1 MTYLKNLLT
10 VNDDVCVMRE
20 INRKKAKVI
29 TSDDESL
36 KNKELLTYNNNSSSD
51 HVAGGCPPPMI
62 LDININYNYN
72 GSSEY
77 EDIGKICLPNGCC
90 LPLLSYLLL
99 PNKRDHSGITVLFFH
114 TSLLVFLGIISIHT
128 KSNKDAMCHDD
139 VTRSTIVNDPVFC
152 GLQGI
157 SKQIDYEFGPAC
169 MLYWISSRAII
180 TSTFPFKPSNN
191 KRMRAQD
198 LLTVLKMQWR
208 VLMLAVIY
216 LLAFILY
223 QLFIVLEASKLDAL
237 KSPIDERPEW
247 ISKWF
252 DCIVD
257 GNGQDVCSQYS
268 IPNIPSI
275 NTYVMAEGVIASLG
289 ILMFIIFGTS
299 KNLWMEWKDLLTK
312 GFNFKKSDVMSFYD
326 TEHSQHEES

>member
-1 MTYLKNLLT
+1 
-10 VNDDVCVMRE
+10 RSE
-20 INRKKAKVI
+20 AKVI

-152 GLQGI
+152 GLQAVIFTLLPGI

>member
-1 MTYLKNLLT
+1 MA
-10 VNDDVCVMRE
+10 E
-20 INRKKAKVI
+20 
-29 TSDDESL
+29 
-36 KNKELLTYNNNSSSD
+36 
-51 HVAGGCPPPMI
+51 
-62 LDININYNYN
+62 
-72 GSSEY
+72 
-77 EDIGKICLPNGCC
+77 
-90 LPLLSYLLL
+90 
-99 PNKRDHSGITVLFFH
+99 
-114 TSLLVFLGIISIHT
+114 
-128 KSNKDAMCHDD
+128 
-139 VTRSTIVNDPVFC
+139 
-152 GLQGI
+152 
-157 SKQIDYEFGPAC
+157 
-169 MLYWISSRAII
+169 LYWISSRAII

>member
-1 MTYLKNLLT
+1 MKSKYIILALFIIIDT
-10 VNDDVCVMRE
+10 VIIIGSSKLE
-20 INRKKAKVI
+20 AKVI

-36 KNKELLTYNNNSSSD
+36 KNKELLTYDNNSSSD

-77 EDIGKICLPNGCC
+77 DDIGKICLQNGCC
-90 LPLLSYLLL
+90 LPCPIANNLYKSNQVNNVYSILSY
-99 PNKRDHSGITVLFFH
+99 I
-114 TSLLVFLGIISIHT
+114 GIIS
-128 KSNKDAMCHDD
+128 NLDAMCHDD
-139 VTRSTIVNDPVFC
+139 VTRSTIVNDPVSC

-169 MLYWISSRAII
+169 MVNSSYKTII

-216 LLAFILY
+216 LSAFILY

-237 KSPIDERPEW
+237 KSPVDERPEW

-252 DCIVD
+252 ECIVD

-299 KNLWMEWKDLLTK
+299 KNLWVEWKDLLTK

-326 TEHSQHEES
+326 TEHSLHEES

>member
-1 MTYLKNLLT
+1 MKSKYIILALFIIIDT
-10 VNDDVCVMRE
+10 VIIIGSSKLE
-20 INRKKAKVI
+20 AKVI

-77 EDIGKICLPNGCC
+77 DDIGKICLQNGCC
-90 LPLLSYLLL
+90 LPCPIANNLYKSNQVNNVYSILSY
-99 PNKRDHSGITVLFFH
+99 I
-114 TSLLVFLGIISIHT
+114 GIIS
-128 KSNKDAMCHDD
+128 NLDAMCHDD
-139 VTRSTIVNDPVFC
+139 VTRSTIVNDPVSC
-152 GLQGI
+152 GLQ
-157 SKQIDYEFGPAC
+157 
-169 MLYWISSRAII
+169 AII

-216 LLAFILY
+216 LSAFILY

-237 KSPIDERPEW
+237 KSPVDERPEW

-252 DCIVD
+252 ECIVD

-299 KNLWMEWKDLLTK
+299 KNLWVEWKDLLTK

-326 TEHSQHEES
+326 TEHSLHEES